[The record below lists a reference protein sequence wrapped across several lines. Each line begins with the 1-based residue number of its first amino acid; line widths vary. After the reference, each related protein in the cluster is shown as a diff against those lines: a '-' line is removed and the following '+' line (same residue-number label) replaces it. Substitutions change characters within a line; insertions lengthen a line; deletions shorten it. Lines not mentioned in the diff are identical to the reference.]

1 MAERLPSLPALR
13 VFEAAG
19 RLLSFTRAAAELNV
33 TQAAVSHQIRSLEDQ
48 LGQPLFERTTRRL
61 VLTAAGERLL
71 PAASAAFG
79 TLERAVADLRR
90 ARAQLTITT
99 TPFFGAR
106 WLAPRLG
113 RFAARHPEIEVSV
126 RHTTAMLDLGSEGI
140 DLALRTGRGRW
151 PGLEATLIAP
161 LTMVPVAAPSYIEH
175 VKLHEFADMAR
186 ATLLHDESREEWAEW
201 LSIAGQDPA
210 LARQGP
216 VFDDEHV
223 LIAAVT
229 SGQGVALV
237 LRNLVE
243 EEIDSGHLVPVFDL
257 TIGEG
262 WGYYLVHQA
271 GMAKLAKVAA
281 FRNFV
286 LREAA
291 VNK

>member
-1 MAERLPSLPALR
+1 MSLGEGMAERLPSLPALR

-19 RLLSFTRAAAELNV
+19 RLLSFTRAAEELHV

-48 LGQPLFERTTRRL
+48 LGQPLFQRTTRRL
-61 VLTAAGERLL
+61 ELTAAGERLL
-71 PAASAAFG
+71 PAA
-79 TLERAVADLRR
+79 TVADLRR

-161 LTMVPVAAPSYIEH
+161 LTMVPVAAPGYIER
-175 VKLHEFADMAR
+175 LNLREFSDMAR
-186 ATLLHDESREEWAEW
+186 ATLLHDETREEWAEW
-201 LSIAGQDPA
+201 LSSAGQDPI
-210 LARQGP
+210 LAQQGP

-223 LIAAVT
+223 LIAAVA

-243 EEIDSGHLVPVFDL
+243 EEMASGQLAPVFDL

-262 WGYYLVHQA
+262 WGYYLVHQS

-281 FRNFV
+281 FRDFV

-291 VNK
+291 DNK